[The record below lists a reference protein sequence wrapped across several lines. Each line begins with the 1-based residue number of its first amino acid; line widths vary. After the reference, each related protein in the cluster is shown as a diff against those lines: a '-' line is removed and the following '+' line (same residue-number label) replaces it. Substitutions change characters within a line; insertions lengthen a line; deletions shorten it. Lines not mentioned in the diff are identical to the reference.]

1 MIVFCRAWVV
11 RVPFTPAVDG
21 LAYEPPSYVPVHSL
35 STVHPEPY
43 PSYGHR
49 IKAKRTTVLSKE
61 MQCDSSIPSLN
72 VYHQMQVQSRMS
84 PPIQI

>member
-49 IKAKRTTVLSKE
+49 IKAKRTTVLSKK
-61 MQCDSSIPSLN
+61 CS
-72 VYHQMQVQSRMS
+72 VTAVS
-84 PPIQI
+84 PV